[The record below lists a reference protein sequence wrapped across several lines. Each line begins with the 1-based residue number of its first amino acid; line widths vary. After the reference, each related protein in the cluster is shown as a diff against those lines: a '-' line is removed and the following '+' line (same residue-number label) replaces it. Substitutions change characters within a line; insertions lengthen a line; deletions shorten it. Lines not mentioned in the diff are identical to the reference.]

1 MYEPIVDK
9 FKYVPESA
17 LIELCFKCNL
27 NCKHCGSSLNAYK
40 KSRKGEPLSLTEF
53 YSAIDDLKGLGGKR
67 IGLVGGEPLLYENW
81 EEVAKYASDR
91 NFYVSMISNGM
102 IIDDEMAHKI
112 KKCGIALVALSLDG
126 PETYHNELRGSQM
139 AFKNVLKA
147 IASLK
152 KEGVQVNIIT
162 TIMKGNLP
170 LLPEIEKTISTNGV
184 SFWQLQLGIPMGKLS
199 EHMEFVIEP
208 NQLLDVKKFI
218 LEAKQRNQIQLT
230 IADSIGYCSQDELIM
245 RNNSSTNGER
255 VYLGCMAGCKA
266 VAIESNGD
274 VKGCLSLQHER
285 FIEGNIREGS
295 LKDIWTDKK
304 ALIIIGTLI
313 RKVLADIVQ
322 NVYMPTYAEE
332 DAHH

>member
-1 MYEPIVDK
+1 M
-9 FKYVPESA
+9 S
-17 LIELCFKCNL
+17 
-27 NCKHCGSSLNAYK
+27 
-40 KSRKGEPLSLTEF
+40 
-53 YSAIDDLKGLGGKR
+53 
-67 IGLVGGEPLLYENW
+67 GEPLLYENW

-170 LLPEIEKTISTNGV
+170 LLPEIEKTISTKGV

-274 VKGCLSLQHER
+274 VKGCLSLQNER
-285 FIEGNIREGS
+285 FIEGNIRERS

-304 ALIIIGTLI
+304 SFNYNRNFNSESLGGYCSKCVYANICRGGCTS
-313 RKVLADIVQ
+313 LAYNTSGHINNNNYCMHIMEQ
-322 NVYMPTYAEE
+322 RW
-332 DAHH
+332 

>member
-139 AFKNVLKA
+139 AFKKCTKSHS
-147 IASLK
+147 I
-152 KEGVQVNIIT
+152 
-162 TIMKGNLP
+162 
-170 LLPEIEKTISTNGV
+170 IEKRRRASQHNYNNYERKSSASARNRKNNINKRGVVLAAATRYTNG
-184 SFWQLQLGIPMGKLS
+184 Q
-199 EHMEFVIEP
+199 
-208 NQLLDVKKFI
+208 
-218 LEAKQRNQIQLT
+218 AK
-230 IADSIGYCSQDELIM
+230 
-245 RNNSSTNGER
+245 
-255 VYLGCMAGCKA
+255 
-266 VAIESNGD
+266 
-274 VKGCLSLQHER
+274 
-285 FIEGNIREGS
+285 
-295 LKDIWTDKK
+295 
-304 ALIIIGTLI
+304 
-313 RKVLADIVQ
+313 
-322 NVYMPTYAEE
+322 
-332 DAHH
+332 

>member
-170 LLPEIEKTISTNGV
+170 LLPEIEKTISDRKSTR
-184 SFWQLQLGIPMGKLS
+184 L
-199 EHMEFVIEP
+199 
-208 NQLLDVKKFI
+208 
-218 LEAKQRNQIQLT
+218 
-230 IADSIGYCSQDELIM
+230 
-245 RNNSSTNGER
+245 NSSHKHR
-255 VYLGCMAGCKA
+255 
-266 VAIESNGD
+266 S
-274 VKGCLSLQHER
+274 R
-285 FIEGNIREGS
+285 
-295 LKDIWTDKK
+295 
-304 ALIIIGTLI
+304 
-313 RKVLADIVQ
+313 
-322 NVYMPTYAEE
+322 MPSSA
-332 DAHH
+332 